1 MHTRPSRQTAI
12 EPYHA
17 KPDFTDNRHQVIP
30 SLPRPYSC
38 TRFFRPTCR
47 ILLDSGDCLYYCGT
61 VNQRSDFMLAA
72 LASAVMPDISV
83 AGVRASNQGNATDE
97 ARGIDHAVVQD
108 SSGRLYDVHASDTE
122 AGRKHLRGRIKAA
135 QALQRAK
142 EPAAL
147 GFAVDRVLASSD
159 GDDEHG
165 PTGTTA
171 VMVSPHFDGMSRP
184 LDLLTLDDCA
194 SVGTAIGAIH
204 RLNPAFIPQE
214 HYPAYATGQI
224 RAQLVA
230 WIKRLR
236 QAGHIPQEITSSWTA
251 VLDTDGLW
259 SFSTCLV
266 HGGLHDGD
274 ILFSGS
280 TITSIVNWQDMQIN
294 DPARDLAWIF
304 GKLDEPHRNAV
315 LAAYGR
321 MLGSRLDS
329 LIMLRANLWLQMEQV
344 SEFIQA
350 LSDADSQKIIQFK
363 AQVERLAHQL
373 SLATGSRSPAASIH
387 RSDGKPPSTITV
399 GTLLDAGER
408 RDAMLREEA
417 RRKAAAQEAD
427 NTNDASAQAGNAGN
441 GEPSDQT
448 NETDRTGSAQIARAT
463 IKRDETADSTKSSPV
478 HAENAGHT
486 RNVGSS
492 SEDTGDSTAS
502 RPVTNPHSEAPTI
515 AIKPPSFAIR
525 GIQVNNAS
533 GTIQTIDDDTRSE
546 TITVANAQGTQS
558 VARNEIQ
565 GGTAHQTNDGGTDAA
580 RPEEG
585 RGGQLAQPPA
595 RSAQSA
601 QFQVQEAT
609 RHIGR
614 NSNVISETQSY
625 VSASVRVR
633 KDGDANVDGFADSD
647 AETVAFRAAEQQ
659 SGDDEHAP
667 ETILIP
673 LLEREERAMRDARES
688 LEAAS
693 RQQRHRDEASDVSN
707 NPQDAGNQVSDGRSD
722 AHDNGD
728 GHSEPVISSGTD
740 DSHGH
745 AGQADKA
752 DQAEREQRDQQDRPA
767 GQPTDANH
775 GEEAAAGQSDTTPK
789 A

>member
-1 MHTRPSRQTAI
+1 
-12 EPYHA
+12 
-17 KPDFTDNRHQVIP
+17 
-30 SLPRPYSC
+30 
-38 TRFFRPTCR
+38 
-47 ILLDSGDCLYYCGT
+47 
-61 VNQRSDFMLAA
+61 MLAA

-266 HGGLHDGD
+266 HGGFHDGD

-344 SEFIQA
+344 GEFIQA

-427 NTNDASAQAGNAGN
+427 NTNDALAQAGNAGN

-478 HAENAGHT
+478 HAENAGNT

-533 GTIQTIDDDTRSE
+533 GTIHTIDDDTRSE

>member
-1 MHTRPSRQTAI
+1 
-12 EPYHA
+12 
-17 KPDFTDNRHQVIP
+17 
-30 SLPRPYSC
+30 
-38 TRFFRPTCR
+38 
-47 ILLDSGDCLYYCGT
+47 
-61 VNQRSDFMLAA
+61 MLAA

-266 HGGLHDGD
+266 HGGFHDGD

-344 SEFIQA
+344 GEFIQA

-478 HAENAGHT
+478 HAENAGNT

-558 VARNEIQ
+558 VARGDVQ
-565 GGTAHQTNDGGTDAA
+565 DGTAHQTNDGGTDAA

-609 RHIGR
+609 RHIGQ

-633 KDGDANVDGFADSD
+633 KNGDANVDGFADSD

-745 AGQADKA
+745 ADQADKA
-752 DQAEREQRDQQDRPA
+752 DQAEQEQRDQQDRPA

>member
-1 MHTRPSRQTAI
+1 
-12 EPYHA
+12 
-17 KPDFTDNRHQVIP
+17 
-30 SLPRPYSC
+30 
-38 TRFFRPTCR
+38 
-47 ILLDSGDCLYYCGT
+47 
-61 VNQRSDFMLAA
+61 MLAA
-72 LASAVMPDISV
+72 LASAVMPNISV

-147 GFAVDRVLASSD
+147 GFAVDRVLANSD

-266 HGGLHDGD
+266 HGGFHDGD

-315 LAAYGR
+315 LAAYGQ

-344 SEFIQA
+344 GEFIQA

-427 NTNDASAQAGNAGN
+427 NTNDASAQAGNTGNGGN
-441 GEPSDQT
+441 GEPNDQT
-448 NETDRTGSAQIARAT
+448 DETDRTGSAQIARVT

-478 HAENAGHT
+478 RAENTGNARNAGD
-486 RNVGSS
+486 G

-502 RPVTNPHSEAPTI
+502 RPITNPHSEAPTI

-558 VARNEIQ
+558 VARDDVQ
-565 GGTAHQTNDGGTDAA
+565 AGAAHQTNDGGTDVA

-585 RGGQLAQPPA
+585 RGGQLAQPSA

-609 RHIGR
+609 RHIGQ
-614 NSNVISETQSY
+614 NGNVISETQSY

-633 KDGDANVDGFADSD
+633 KDGDANVEGFADSD
-647 AETVAFRAAEQQ
+647 AETVAFRAAEQQSNGQDDRQNGQ

-693 RQQRHRDEASDVSN
+693 RQQRHRDEASDASD
-707 NPQDAGNQVSDGRSD
+707 NPQDTGNQVSDGRSD

-728 GHSEPVISSGTD
+728 GHSEPVISSGAD

-745 AGQADKA
+745 ADQTDKA
-752 DQAEREQRDQQDRPA
+752 DQAKREQRNQQGDRA
-767 GQPTDANH
+767 GQPTDTNR
-775 GEEAAAGQSDTTPK
+775 GEGAAAGQSGTTPK

>member
-1 MHTRPSRQTAI
+1 
-12 EPYHA
+12 
-17 KPDFTDNRHQVIP
+17 
-30 SLPRPYSC
+30 
-38 TRFFRPTCR
+38 
-47 ILLDSGDCLYYCGT
+47 
-61 VNQRSDFMLAA
+61 MLAA

-165 PTGTTA
+165 PTGTTV

-266 HGGLHDGD
+266 HGGFHDGD

-344 SEFIQA
+344 GEFIQA

-427 NTNDASAQAGNAGN
+427 NTNDASAQAGNSGN

-478 HAENAGHT
+478 HAENAGNT

-558 VARNEIQ
+558 VARDDIQ
-565 GGTAHQTNDGGTDAA
+565 AGTAHQTNGGGTDVA

-673 LLEREERAMRDARES
+673 LLEREERAMRDAREN

-707 NPQDAGNQVSDGRSD
+707 NPQDAGDQVSDGRSD

-728 GHSEPVISSGTD
+728 GHSESVISSGAD

-745 AGQADKA
+745 ADQADKA
-752 DQAEREQRDQQDRPA
+752 DQAEQEQRDQQDRPA
-767 GQPTDANH
+767 GQPTDANR
-775 GEEAAAGQSDTTPK
+775 GEGAAAGQSDTTPK

>member
-1 MHTRPSRQTAI
+1 
-12 EPYHA
+12 
-17 KPDFTDNRHQVIP
+17 
-30 SLPRPYSC
+30 
-38 TRFFRPTCR
+38 
-47 ILLDSGDCLYYCGT
+47 
-61 VNQRSDFMLAA
+61 MLAA

-266 HGGLHDGD
+266 HGGFHDGD

-344 SEFIQA
+344 GEFIQA

-478 HAENAGHT
+478 HAENAGNT
-486 RNVGSS
+486 RNV
-492 SEDTGDSTAS
+492 GDSTAS

-693 RQQRHRDEASDVSN
+693 RQQHHRDEASDVSN

-752 DQAEREQRDQQDRPA
+752 DQAEQEQRDQQDRPA

>member
-1 MHTRPSRQTAI
+1 
-12 EPYHA
+12 
-17 KPDFTDNRHQVIP
+17 
-30 SLPRPYSC
+30 
-38 TRFFRPTCR
+38 
-47 ILLDSGDCLYYCGT
+47 
-61 VNQRSDFMLAA
+61 MLAA

-266 HGGLHDGD
+266 HGGFHDGD

-321 MLGSRLDS
+321 ILGSRLDS

-344 SEFIQA
+344 GEFIQA

-408 RDAMLREEA
+408 RNAMLREEA

-478 HAENAGHT
+478 HAENAGNT

-580 RPEEG
+580 RPEER
-585 RGGQLAQPPA
+585 RGGQSAQHSA

-609 RHIGR
+609 RYIGQ
-614 NSNVISETQSY
+614 NSNVISETRSY

-633 KDGDANVDGFADSD
+633 KNGDANVDGFADSD

-659 SGDDEHAP
+659 SSDDEHAP

-693 RQQRHRDEASDVSN
+693 RQQRHRDEASDVSDK
-707 NPQDAGNQVSDGRSD
+707 PQDTGNQVSDGRSD

-728 GHSEPVISSGTD
+728 GHSESVISSGAD

-745 AGQADKA
+745 ADQADKA
-752 DQAEREQRDQQDRPA
+752 DQAEQEQRDQQDRPA

-775 GEEAAAGQSDTTPK
+775 GEGAAAGQSDTTPK

>member
-1 MHTRPSRQTAI
+1 
-12 EPYHA
+12 
-17 KPDFTDNRHQVIP
+17 
-30 SLPRPYSC
+30 
-38 TRFFRPTCR
+38 
-47 ILLDSGDCLYYCGT
+47 
-61 VNQRSDFMLAA
+61 MLAA

-266 HGGLHDGD
+266 HGGFHDGD

-344 SEFIQA
+344 GEFIQA

-427 NTNDASAQAGNAGN
+427 NTNDALAQAGNAGN

-478 HAENAGHT
+478 HAENAGNT

-533 GTIQTIDDDTRSE
+533 GTIHTIDDDTRSE

-740 DSHGH
+740 DNHGH
-745 AGQADKA
+745 ADQADKA
-752 DQAEREQRDQQDRPA
+752 DQAEQEQRDQQDRPA

>member
-1 MHTRPSRQTAI
+1 
-12 EPYHA
+12 
-17 KPDFTDNRHQVIP
+17 
-30 SLPRPYSC
+30 
-38 TRFFRPTCR
+38 
-47 ILLDSGDCLYYCGT
+47 
-61 VNQRSDFMLAA
+61 MLAA

-266 HGGLHDGD
+266 HGGFHDGD

-344 SEFIQA
+344 GEFIQA

-427 NTNDASAQAGNAGN
+427 NTNDALAQAGNAGN

-448 NETDRTGSAQIARAT
+448 NETDRTGSAQIVRAT
-463 IKRDETADSTKSSPV
+463 ATRDETAERTKPSPV
-478 HAENAGHT
+478 NAGNT
-486 RNVGSS
+486 SDDG
-492 SEDTGDSTAS
+492 DDSTAS
-502 RPVTNPHSEAPTI
+502 RPVASSHSEAPTI

-525 GIQVNNAS
+525 GIQVNNTS
-533 GTIQTIDDDTRSE
+533 GTIRTIDDDTRSE
-546 TITVANAQGTQS
+546 TITVAGAQPGAQAGTQ
-558 VARNEIQ
+558 RKD
-565 GGTAHQTNDGGTDAA
+565 TNDATDVE
-580 RPEEG
+580 RPDGHG
-585 RGGQLAQPPA
+585 RQPAQLSV

-609 RHIGR
+609 RHIRQDG
-614 NSNVISETQSY
+614 NVIDETQSY
-625 VSASVRVR
+625 LSASVRVR
-633 KDGDANVDGFADSD
+633 KDGDDNAVEGFADSD
-647 AETVAFRAAEQQ
+647 AETVAFRATGQQ
-659 SGDDEHAP
+659 SDSNSGPADDNDEHAP

-688 LEAAS
+688 LEAAAH
-693 RQQRHRDEASDVSN
+693 RQSQHGDASQTADKPLEAGASE
-707 NPQDAGNQVSDGRSD
+707 DARKAAYHADLSD
-722 AHDNGD
+722 ADSRDDHDGAAESD
-728 GHSEPVISSGTD
+728 HRSQQDHETGRAAD
-740 DSHGH
+740 DTTGEQS
-745 AGQADKA
+745 ADGQAD
-752 DQAEREQRDQQDRPA
+752 
-767 GQPTDANH
+767 GQTD
-775 GEEAAAGQSDTTPK
+775 GQSDTTPK

>member
-1 MHTRPSRQTAI
+1 
-12 EPYHA
+12 
-17 KPDFTDNRHQVIP
+17 
-30 SLPRPYSC
+30 
-38 TRFFRPTCR
+38 
-47 ILLDSGDCLYYCGT
+47 
-61 VNQRSDFMLAA
+61 MLAA

-266 HGGLHDGD
+266 HGGFHDGD

-321 MLGSRLDS
+321 ILGSRLDS

-344 SEFIQA
+344 GEFIQA

-408 RDAMLREEA
+408 RNAMLREEA

-478 HAENAGHT
+478 HAENAGNT

-565 GGTAHQTNDGGTDAA
+565 GGTAHQTNDGGTDVA

-585 RGGQLAQPPA
+585 HGGQSAQPSA

-609 RHIGR
+609 RHIGQ
-614 NSNVISETQSY
+614 NGNVISETQSY
-625 VSASVRVR
+625 VSARVRVR
-633 KDGDANVDGFADSD
+633 KDSDANAEGFADSD
-647 AETVAFRAAEQQ
+647 AETVAFRAAGQQ
-659 SGDDEHAP
+659 SNGQDDRQNGQSDDDEHAP

-693 RQQRHRDEASDVSN
+693 RQQHHRDEASDVSN

-728 GHSEPVISSGTD
+728 DHSEPVISSGTD

-745 AGQADKA
+745 ADQADKA
-752 DQAEREQRDQQDRPA
+752 DQAEQEQRDQQDRPA

-775 GEEAAAGQSDTTPK
+775 DEEAAAGQPDTTPK

>member
-1 MHTRPSRQTAI
+1 
-12 EPYHA
+12 
-17 KPDFTDNRHQVIP
+17 
-30 SLPRPYSC
+30 
-38 TRFFRPTCR
+38 
-47 ILLDSGDCLYYCGT
+47 
-61 VNQRSDFMLAA
+61 MLAA

-266 HGGLHDGD
+266 HGGFHDGD

-344 SEFIQA
+344 GEFIQA

-417 RRKAAAQEAD
+417 RRKAAAQETG

-441 GEPSDQT
+441 GGNGEPNDQT

-478 HAENAGHT
+478 HAENAGNT

-693 RQQRHRDEASDVSN
+693 RQQHHRDEASDASDK
-707 NPQDAGNQVSDGRSD
+707 PQDAGNQVSDGRSD

>member
-1 MHTRPSRQTAI
+1 
-12 EPYHA
+12 
-17 KPDFTDNRHQVIP
+17 
-30 SLPRPYSC
+30 
-38 TRFFRPTCR
+38 
-47 ILLDSGDCLYYCGT
+47 
-61 VNQRSDFMLAA
+61 MLAA

-266 HGGLHDGD
+266 HGGFHDGD

-344 SEFIQA
+344 GEFIQA

-417 RRKAAAQEAD
+417 RRKAAAQETG

-441 GEPSDQT
+441 GGNGEPNDQT

-478 HAENAGHT
+478 HAENAGNT

-533 GTIQTIDDDTRSE
+533 GTIHTIDDDTRSE

>member
-1 MHTRPSRQTAI
+1 
-12 EPYHA
+12 
-17 KPDFTDNRHQVIP
+17 
-30 SLPRPYSC
+30 
-38 TRFFRPTCR
+38 
-47 ILLDSGDCLYYCGT
+47 
-61 VNQRSDFMLAA
+61 MLAA

-266 HGGLHDGD
+266 HGGFHDGD

-344 SEFIQA
+344 GEFIQA

-427 NTNDASAQAGNAGN
+427 NTNDALAQAGNAGN

-478 HAENAGHT
+478 HAENAGNT

-533 GTIQTIDDDTRSE
+533 GTIHTIDDDTRSE

-558 VARNEIQ
+558 DARNEIQ

>member
-1 MHTRPSRQTAI
+1 
-12 EPYHA
+12 
-17 KPDFTDNRHQVIP
+17 
-30 SLPRPYSC
+30 
-38 TRFFRPTCR
+38 
-47 ILLDSGDCLYYCGT
+47 
-61 VNQRSDFMLAA
+61 MLAA
-72 LASAVMPDISV
+72 LASAVMPNISV

-147 GFAVDRVLASSD
+147 GFAVDRVLANSD

-266 HGGLHDGD
+266 HGGFHDGD

-315 LAAYGR
+315 LAAYGQ

-344 SEFIQA
+344 GEFIQA

-427 NTNDASAQAGNAGN
+427 NTNDASAQAGNTGNGGN
-441 GEPSDQT
+441 GEPNDQT
-448 NETDRTGSAQIARAT
+448 DETDRTGSAQIARVT

-478 HAENAGHT
+478 RAENTGNARNAGD
-486 RNVGSS
+486 G

-502 RPVTNPHSEAPTI
+502 RPITNPHSEAPTI

-558 VARNEIQ
+558 VARDDVQ
-565 GGTAHQTNDGGTDAA
+565 AGAAHQTNDGGTDVA

-585 RGGQLAQPPA
+585 RGGQLAQPSA

-609 RHIGR
+609 RYIGQ
-614 NSNVISETQSY
+614 NGNVISETQSY

-633 KDGDANVDGFADSD
+633 KDGDANVEGFADSD
-647 AETVAFRAAEQQ
+647 AETVAFRAAEQQSNGQDDRQNGQ

-693 RQQRHRDEASDVSN
+693 RQQRHRDEASDASD
-707 NPQDAGNQVSDGRSD
+707 NPQDTGNQVSDGRSD

-728 GHSEPVISSGTD
+728 GHSEPVISSGAD

-745 AGQADKA
+745 ADQTDKA
-752 DQAEREQRDQQDRPA
+752 DQAKQEQRNQQGDRA
-767 GQPTDANH
+767 GQPTDTNR
-775 GEEAAAGQSDTTPK
+775 GEGAAAGQSGTTPK

>member
-1 MHTRPSRQTAI
+1 
-12 EPYHA
+12 
-17 KPDFTDNRHQVIP
+17 
-30 SLPRPYSC
+30 
-38 TRFFRPTCR
+38 
-47 ILLDSGDCLYYCGT
+47 
-61 VNQRSDFMLAA
+61 MLAA

-108 SSGRLYDVHASDTE
+108 SSGYLYDVHASDTD

-147 GFAVDRVLASSD
+147 GFTVDRVLASSD

-165 PTGTTA
+165 LTGTTA
-171 VMVSPHFDGMSRP
+171 VMVSPHCDGTARP

-204 RLNPAFIPQE
+204 RLNASFIPKE

-236 QAGHIPQEITSSWTA
+236 QAGHIPQEITSSWTS

-266 HGGLHDGD
+266 HGGFRDGD

-315 LAAYGR
+315 LSAYGR

-344 SEFIQA
+344 GEFIQA

-373 SLATGSRSPAASIH
+373 SLATESRSTAASIN
-387 RSDGKPPSTITV
+387 RSNGKPPSTITV

-417 RRKAAAQEAD
+417 RRKAAQQEAD
-427 NTNDASAQAGNAGN
+427 NTNDVSARVKSPDGS
-441 GEPSDQT
+441 EPSDQT

-463 IKRDETADSTKSSPV
+463 ATRDETAERTKRSPV
-478 HAENAGHT
+478 NAGNT
-486 RNVGSS
+486 SDDG
-492 SEDTGDSTAS
+492 DDSTAS
-502 RPVTNPHSEAPTI
+502 RPVASSHSEAPTI

-525 GIQVNNAS
+525 GIQVNNTS
-533 GTIQTIDDDTRSE
+533 GAIRTIDDDTRSE
-546 TITVANAQGTQS
+546 TITVAGAQSGAQTGTQ
-558 VARNEIQ
+558 RKD
-565 GGTAHQTNDGGTDAA
+565 TNDATDVE
-580 RPEEG
+580 RPDGHG
-585 RGGQLAQPPA
+585 RQPAQSSV

-609 RHIGR
+609 RHIRQDG
-614 NSNVISETQSY
+614 NVINETQSY
-625 VSASVRVR
+625 LSASVHVR
-633 KDGDANVDGFADSD
+633 NDGDDNAVDGFADSD
-647 AETVAFRAAEQQ
+647 AETIAFRSTEQQ
-659 SGDDEHAP
+659 SDSNNGQAGEHDEHAP

-688 LEAAS
+688 LEAAAH
-693 RQQRHRDEASDVSN
+693 RQSQHGDASQTAGKPLEAGA
-707 NPQDAGNQVSDGRSD
+707 PEDAWKD
-722 AHDNGD
+722 A
-728 GHSEPVISSGTD
+728 S
-740 DSHGH
+740 H
-745 AGQADKA
+745 AGGSGVNGGDDHHGTAEADH
-752 DQAEREQRDQQDRPA
+752 RNQQDHGTSQVADGTTDEQPA
-767 GQPTDANH
+767 DGQSD
-775 GEEAAAGQSDTTPK
+775 GQSDTTPK

>member
-1 MHTRPSRQTAI
+1 M
-12 EPYHA
+12 
-17 KPDFTDNRHQVIP
+17 
-30 SLPRPYSC
+30 
-38 TRFFRPTCR
+38 
-47 ILLDSGDCLYYCGT
+47 
-61 VNQRSDFMLAA
+61 NQRSDFMLAA

-266 HGGLHDGD
+266 HGGFHDGD

-321 MLGSRLDS
+321 ILGSRLDS

-344 SEFIQA
+344 GEFIQA

-408 RDAMLREEA
+408 RNAMLREEA

-478 HAENAGHT
+478 HAENAGNT

-580 RPEEG
+580 RPEER
-585 RGGQLAQPPA
+585 RGGQSAQHSA

-609 RHIGR
+609 RYIGQ
-614 NSNVISETQSY
+614 NSNVISETRSY

-633 KDGDANVDGFADSD
+633 KNGDANVDGFADSD

-659 SGDDEHAP
+659 SSDDEHAP

-693 RQQRHRDEASDVSN
+693 RQQRHRDEASDVSDK
-707 NPQDAGNQVSDGRSD
+707 PQDTGNQVSDGRSD

-728 GHSEPVISSGTD
+728 GHSESVISSGAD

-745 AGQADKA
+745 ADQADKA
-752 DQAEREQRDQQDRPA
+752 DQAEQEQRDQQDRPA

-775 GEEAAAGQSDTTPK
+775 GEGAAAGQSDTTPK

>member
-1 MHTRPSRQTAI
+1 
-12 EPYHA
+12 
-17 KPDFTDNRHQVIP
+17 
-30 SLPRPYSC
+30 
-38 TRFFRPTCR
+38 
-47 ILLDSGDCLYYCGT
+47 
-61 VNQRSDFMLAA
+61 MLAA

-266 HGGLHDGD
+266 HGGFHDGD

-344 SEFIQA
+344 GEFIQA

-427 NTNDASAQAGNAGN
+427 NTNDALAQAGNAGN

-478 HAENAGHT
+478 HAENAGNT

-565 GGTAHQTNDGGTDAA
+565 GGTAHQTNDGGTNAA

-707 NPQDAGNQVSDGRSD
+707 NPQDAGNQVSDGRSN
-722 AHDNGD
+722 AHANGD

>member
-1 MHTRPSRQTAI
+1 
-12 EPYHA
+12 
-17 KPDFTDNRHQVIP
+17 
-30 SLPRPYSC
+30 
-38 TRFFRPTCR
+38 
-47 ILLDSGDCLYYCGT
+47 
-61 VNQRSDFMLAA
+61 MLAA

-251 VLDTDGLW
+251 ILDTDGLW

-266 HGGLHDGD
+266 HGGFHDGD

-344 SEFIQA
+344 GEFIQA

-478 HAENAGHT
+478 HAENAGNT

>member
-1 MHTRPSRQTAI
+1 
-12 EPYHA
+12 
-17 KPDFTDNRHQVIP
+17 
-30 SLPRPYSC
+30 
-38 TRFFRPTCR
+38 
-47 ILLDSGDCLYYCGT
+47 
-61 VNQRSDFMLAA
+61 MLAA

-266 HGGLHDGD
+266 HGGFHDGD

-344 SEFIQA
+344 GEFIQA

-417 RRKAAAQEAD
+417 RRKAAAQETG

-441 GEPSDQT
+441 GGNGEPNDQT

-478 HAENAGHT
+478 HAENAG
-486 RNVGSS
+486 NAGNA
-492 SEDTGDSTAS
+492 GDSTAS

-693 RQQRHRDEASDVSN
+693 RQQRHRDEASDASN

-740 DSHGH
+740 DNHGH
-745 AGQADKA
+745 ADQADKA
-752 DQAEREQRDQQDRPA
+752 DQAEQEQRDQQDRPA

>member
-1 MHTRPSRQTAI
+1 
-12 EPYHA
+12 
-17 KPDFTDNRHQVIP
+17 
-30 SLPRPYSC
+30 
-38 TRFFRPTCR
+38 
-47 ILLDSGDCLYYCGT
+47 
-61 VNQRSDFMLAA
+61 MLAA

-83 AGVRASNQGNATDE
+83 AGVHASNQGNATDE

-266 HGGLHDGD
+266 HGGFHDGD

-344 SEFIQA
+344 GEFIQA

-478 HAENAGHT
+478 HAENAGNT

-585 RGGQLAQPPA
+585 RGGQSAQHSA

-609 RHIGR
+609 RYIGQ

-693 RQQRHRDEASDVSN
+693 RQQHHRDEASDASDK
-707 NPQDAGNQVSDGRSD
+707 PQDAGNQVSDGRSD

-740 DSHGH
+740 DNHGH
-745 AGQADKA
+745 ADQADKA
-752 DQAEREQRDQQDRPA
+752 DQAEQEQRDQQDRPA

>member
-1 MHTRPSRQTAI
+1 
-12 EPYHA
+12 
-17 KPDFTDNRHQVIP
+17 
-30 SLPRPYSC
+30 
-38 TRFFRPTCR
+38 
-47 ILLDSGDCLYYCGT
+47 
-61 VNQRSDFMLAA
+61 MLAA

-266 HGGLHDGD
+266 HGGFHDGD

-321 MLGSRLDS
+321 ILGSRLDS

-344 SEFIQA
+344 GEFIQA

-408 RDAMLREEA
+408 RNAMLREEA

-478 HAENAGHT
+478 HAENAGNT

-580 RPEEG
+580 RPEER
-585 RGGQLAQPPA
+585 RGGQSAQHSA

-609 RHIGR
+609 RYIGQ
-614 NSNVISETQSY
+614 NSNVISETRSY

-633 KDGDANVDGFADSD
+633 KNGDANVDGFADSD

-659 SGDDEHAP
+659 SNGRDDRQNGQSDDDEHAP

-693 RQQRHRDEASDVSN
+693 RQQRHRDEASDASDKS
-707 NPQDAGNQVSDGRSD
+707 QDAGNQVSDGRSD

-728 GHSEPVISSGTD
+728 DHSEPVISSGTD
-740 DSHGH
+740 DIHGH

-752 DQAEREQRDQQDRPA
+752 DQAEQEQRNQQDLPA

-775 GEEAAAGQSDTTPK
+775 DEEAAAGQPDTTPK

>member
-1 MHTRPSRQTAI
+1 M
-12 EPYHA
+12 
-17 KPDFTDNRHQVIP
+17 
-30 SLPRPYSC
+30 
-38 TRFFRPTCR
+38 
-47 ILLDSGDCLYYCGT
+47 
-61 VNQRSDFMLAA
+61 NQRSDFMLAA

-266 HGGLHDGD
+266 HGGFHDGD

-321 MLGSRLDS
+321 ILGSRLDS

-344 SEFIQA
+344 GEFIQA

-408 RDAMLREEA
+408 RNAMLREEA

-427 NTNDASAQAGNAGN
+427 NTNDASAQAGNAGS

-478 HAENAGHT
+478 HAGSAGNA
-486 RNVGSS
+486 RNS

-558 VARNEIQ
+558 VARDDVQ
-565 GGTAHQTNDGGTDAA
+565 GGTAHQTNDGGTDVA

-585 RGGQLAQPPA
+585 HGGQSAQPSA

-609 RHIGR
+609 RYIGQ
-614 NSNVISETQSY
+614 NSNVISETRSY

-659 SGDDEHAP
+659 SSDDEHAP

-693 RQQRHRDEASDVSN
+693 RQQHHRDEASDVSN
-707 NPQDAGNQVSDGRSD
+707 NPQDAGNQVSDGRPD

-745 AGQADKA
+745 ADQADKA
-752 DQAEREQRDQQDRPA
+752 DQAEQEQRDQQDRPA

>member
-1 MHTRPSRQTAI
+1 
-12 EPYHA
+12 
-17 KPDFTDNRHQVIP
+17 
-30 SLPRPYSC
+30 
-38 TRFFRPTCR
+38 
-47 ILLDSGDCLYYCGT
+47 
-61 VNQRSDFMLAA
+61 MLAA

-266 HGGLHDGD
+266 HGGFHDGD

-344 SEFIQA
+344 GEFIQA

-478 HAENAGHT
+478 HAENAGNT

>member
-1 MHTRPSRQTAI
+1 
-12 EPYHA
+12 
-17 KPDFTDNRHQVIP
+17 
-30 SLPRPYSC
+30 
-38 TRFFRPTCR
+38 
-47 ILLDSGDCLYYCGT
+47 
-61 VNQRSDFMLAA
+61 MLAA

-266 HGGLHDGD
+266 HGGFHDGD

-321 MLGSRLDS
+321 ILGSRLDS

-344 SEFIQA
+344 GEFIQA

-408 RDAMLREEA
+408 RNAMLREEA

-478 HAENAGHT
+478 HAENAGNT

-580 RPEEG
+580 RPEER
-585 RGGQLAQPPA
+585 RGGQSAQHSA

-609 RHIGR
+609 RYIGQ
-614 NSNVISETQSY
+614 NSNVISETRSY

-633 KDGDANVDGFADSD
+633 KNGDANVDGFADSD
-647 AETVAFRAAEQQ
+647 AETVAFRAAGQQ
-659 SGDDEHAP
+659 SNGQDDRQNGQSDDDEHAP

-693 RQQRHRDEASDVSN
+693 RQQHHRDEASDVSN

-728 GHSEPVISSGTD
+728 DHSEPVISSGTD

-745 AGQADKA
+745 ADQADKA
-752 DQAEREQRDQQDRPA
+752 DQAEQEQRDQQDRPA

-775 GEEAAAGQSDTTPK
+775 DEEAAAGQPDTTPK

>member
-1 MHTRPSRQTAI
+1 
-12 EPYHA
+12 
-17 KPDFTDNRHQVIP
+17 
-30 SLPRPYSC
+30 
-38 TRFFRPTCR
+38 
-47 ILLDSGDCLYYCGT
+47 
-61 VNQRSDFMLAA
+61 MLAA

-266 HGGLHDGD
+266 HGGFHDGD

-344 SEFIQA
+344 GEFIQA

-417 RRKAAAQEAD
+417 RRKAAAQETD
-427 NTNDASAQAGNAGN
+427 NTNDASVQAGNAGN

-478 HAENAGHT
+478 HAENAENT

>member
-1 MHTRPSRQTAI
+1 
-12 EPYHA
+12 
-17 KPDFTDNRHQVIP
+17 
-30 SLPRPYSC
+30 
-38 TRFFRPTCR
+38 
-47 ILLDSGDCLYYCGT
+47 
-61 VNQRSDFMLAA
+61 MLAA

-266 HGGLHDGD
+266 HGGFHDGD

-417 RRKAAAQEAD
+417 RRKAAAQETG

-441 GEPSDQT
+441 GGNGEPNDQT

-478 HAENAGHT
+478 HAENAGNA
-486 RNVGSS
+486 RNG

-502 RPVTNPHSEAPTI
+502 RPATNPHSEAPTI

-533 GTIQTIDDDTRSE
+533 GTIQTVDDDTRSE

-558 VARNEIQ
+558 VARDDIQ
-565 GGTAHQTNDGGTDAA
+565 AGTAHQTNDGGTDVA
-580 RPEEG
+580 RPEGG
-585 RGGQLAQPPA
+585 RGGQLAQSSA

-693 RQQRHRDEASDVSN
+693 RQQRHRDEASDASD
-707 NPQDAGNQVSDGRSD
+707 NPQDTGNQVSDGRSD

-728 GHSEPVISSGTD
+728 GHSESVISSGAD

-745 AGQADKA
+745 ADQADKA
-752 DQAEREQRDQQDRPA
+752 DQAEQEQRDQQDRPA
-767 GQPTDANH
+767 GQSTDANR
-775 GEEAAAGQSDTTPK
+775 GEGAAAGQSDTTPK

>member
-1 MHTRPSRQTAI
+1 
-12 EPYHA
+12 
-17 KPDFTDNRHQVIP
+17 
-30 SLPRPYSC
+30 
-38 TRFFRPTCR
+38 
-47 ILLDSGDCLYYCGT
+47 
-61 VNQRSDFMLAA
+61 MLAA

-266 HGGLHDGD
+266 HGGFHDGD

-344 SEFIQA
+344 GEFIQA

-408 RDAMLREEA
+408 RNAMLREEA

-427 NTNDASAQAGNAGN
+427 NTNDASTQAGNAGN

-478 HAENAGHT
+478 HAENAGNT

-580 RPEEG
+580 RPEER
-585 RGGQLAQPPA
+585 RGGQSAQHSA

-609 RHIGR
+609 RYIGQ
-614 NSNVISETQSY
+614 NSNVISETRSY

-633 KDGDANVDGFADSD
+633 KNGDANVDGFADSD

-659 SGDDEHAP
+659 SSDDEHAP

-693 RQQRHRDEASDVSN
+693 RQQRHRDEASDASDKS
-707 NPQDAGNQVSDGRSD
+707 QDAGNQVSDGRSD

-745 AGQADKA
+745 ADQADKA
-752 DQAEREQRDQQDRPA
+752 DQAEQEQRNQQDLPA

-775 GEEAAAGQSDTTPK
+775 DEEAAAGQPDTTPK

>member
-1 MHTRPSRQTAI
+1 M
-12 EPYHA
+12 
-17 KPDFTDNRHQVIP
+17 
-30 SLPRPYSC
+30 
-38 TRFFRPTCR
+38 
-47 ILLDSGDCLYYCGT
+47 
-61 VNQRSDFMLAA
+61 NQRSDFMLAA

-266 HGGLHDGD
+266 HGGFHDGD

-344 SEFIQA
+344 GEFIQA

-427 NTNDASAQAGNAGN
+427 NTNDALAQAGNAGN

-478 HAENAGHT
+478 HAENAGNT

-565 GGTAHQTNDGGTDAA
+565 GGTAHQTNDGGTNAA

-707 NPQDAGNQVSDGRSD
+707 NPQDAGNQVSDGRSN
-722 AHDNGD
+722 AHANGD

>member
-1 MHTRPSRQTAI
+1 
-12 EPYHA
+12 
-17 KPDFTDNRHQVIP
+17 
-30 SLPRPYSC
+30 
-38 TRFFRPTCR
+38 
-47 ILLDSGDCLYYCGT
+47 
-61 VNQRSDFMLAA
+61 MLAA

-266 HGGLHDGD
+266 HGGFHDGD

-344 SEFIQA
+344 GEFIQA

-427 NTNDASAQAGNAGN
+427 NTNDALAQAGNAGN

-478 HAENAGHT
+478 HAENAGNT

-533 GTIQTIDDDTRSE
+533 GTIQTIDDDTHSE

-558 VARNEIQ
+558 VARNEVQ
-565 GGTAHQTNDGGTDAA
+565 GGTAHQTNDGGTDVA

-585 RGGQLAQPPA
+585 RGGQSAQPSA

-609 RHIGR
+609 RHIGQ
-614 NSNVISETQSY
+614 NGNVISETQSY

-752 DQAEREQRDQQDRPA
+752 DQAEQEQRDQQDRPA

>member
-1 MHTRPSRQTAI
+1 
-12 EPYHA
+12 
-17 KPDFTDNRHQVIP
+17 
-30 SLPRPYSC
+30 
-38 TRFFRPTCR
+38 
-47 ILLDSGDCLYYCGT
+47 
-61 VNQRSDFMLAA
+61 MLAA

-266 HGGLHDGD
+266 HGGFHDGD

-344 SEFIQA
+344 GEFIQA

-478 HAENAGHT
+478 HAENAGNT

-693 RQQRHRDEASDVSN
+693 RQQHHRDEASDASDK
-707 NPQDAGNQVSDGRSD
+707 PQDAGNQVSDGRSD

-740 DSHGH
+740 DNHGH
-745 AGQADKA
+745 ADQADKA
-752 DQAEREQRDQQDRPA
+752 DQAEQEQRDQQDRPA

>member
-1 MHTRPSRQTAI
+1 M
-12 EPYHA
+12 
-17 KPDFTDNRHQVIP
+17 
-30 SLPRPYSC
+30 
-38 TRFFRPTCR
+38 
-47 ILLDSGDCLYYCGT
+47 
-61 VNQRSDFMLAA
+61 NQRSDFMLAA

-266 HGGLHDGD
+266 HGGFHDGD

-344 SEFIQA
+344 GEFIQA

-373 SLATGSRSPAASIH
+373 SLATGSRSPAASIR

-427 NTNDASAQAGNAGN
+427 NTNDASAQAGNASNGGN

-463 IKRDETADSTKSSPV
+463 VKRDETADSTKSSPV
-478 HAENAGHT
+478 HAGNAVNAGNT
-486 RNVGSS
+486 RNVGDG

-558 VARNEIQ
+558 VARGDVQ
-565 GGTAHQTNDGGTDAA
+565 DGTAHQTNDGSTDVA

-585 RGGQLAQPPA
+585 RGGQSVQPST

-609 RHIGR
+609 RHIGQ
-614 NSNVISETQSY
+614 NGNVISETQSY

-633 KDGDANVDGFADSD
+633 KDGDANVEGFADSD
-647 AETVAFRAAEQQ
+647 AETVAFQAAEQQ
-659 SGDDEHAP
+659 SDGQDDGQNGRGNDEHAP

-688 LEAAS
+688 LEATS
-693 RQQRHRDEASDVSN
+693 RQQRHHSDTSEVSDK
-707 NPQDAGNQVSDGRSD
+707 PQDAGNQASGGQSD

-728 GHSEPVISSGTD
+728 GHSESAISSGAD
-740 DSHGH
+740 DSHSH
-745 AGQADKA
+745 ADQADKA
-752 DQAEREQRDQQDRPA
+752 DQAEQEQRNQQGGRA
-767 GQPTDANH
+767 GQPADANR
-775 GEEAAAGQSDTTPK
+775 GEEAAAGQSGTTPK

>member
-1 MHTRPSRQTAI
+1 
-12 EPYHA
+12 
-17 KPDFTDNRHQVIP
+17 
-30 SLPRPYSC
+30 
-38 TRFFRPTCR
+38 
-47 ILLDSGDCLYYCGT
+47 
-61 VNQRSDFMLAA
+61 MLAA

-251 VLDTDGLW
+251 ILDTDGLW

-266 HGGLHDGD
+266 HGGFHDGD

-478 HAENAGHT
+478 HAENAGNT

>member
-1 MHTRPSRQTAI
+1 
-12 EPYHA
+12 
-17 KPDFTDNRHQVIP
+17 
-30 SLPRPYSC
+30 
-38 TRFFRPTCR
+38 
-47 ILLDSGDCLYYCGT
+47 
-61 VNQRSDFMLAA
+61 MLAA

-266 HGGLHDGD
+266 HGGFHDGD

-417 RRKAAAQEAD
+417 RRKAAAQETG

-441 GEPSDQT
+441 GGNGEPNDQT

-478 HAENAGHT
+478 HAENAGNT

-558 VARNEIQ
+558 VARDDIQ
-565 GGTAHQTNDGGTDAA
+565 AGTAHQTNDGGTDVA
-580 RPEEG
+580 RPEGG
-585 RGGQLAQPPA
+585 RGGQLAQSSA

-609 RHIGR
+609 RHIGQ
-614 NSNVISETQSY
+614 NGNVISETQSY
-625 VSASVRVR
+625 VSARVRVR
-633 KDGDANVDGFADSD
+633 KDSDANVEGFADSD

-693 RQQRHRDEASDVSN
+693 RQQHHRDEASDASDK
-707 NPQDAGNQVSDGRSD
+707 PQDAGNQVSDGRSD

>member
-1 MHTRPSRQTAI
+1 
-12 EPYHA
+12 
-17 KPDFTDNRHQVIP
+17 
-30 SLPRPYSC
+30 
-38 TRFFRPTCR
+38 
-47 ILLDSGDCLYYCGT
+47 
-61 VNQRSDFMLAA
+61 MLAA

-165 PTGTTA
+165 TTGTTA

-266 HGGLHDGD
+266 HGGFHDGD

-321 MLGSRLDS
+321 ILGSRLDS

-344 SEFIQA
+344 GEFIQA

-387 RSDGKPPSTITV
+387 RSDSKPPSTITV

-408 RDAMLREEA
+408 RNAMLREEA

-478 HAENAGHT
+478 HAENAGNT

-565 GGTAHQTNDGGTDAA
+565 AGTARQTNDGGTDAA
-580 RPEEG
+580 RPEER
-585 RGGQLAQPPA
+585 RGGQSAQHSA

-609 RHIGR
+609 RYIGQ
-614 NSNVISETQSY
+614 NGNVISETRSY

-659 SGDDEHAP
+659 SSDDEHAP

-693 RQQRHRDEASDVSN
+693 RQQHHRDEASDVSN

-752 DQAEREQRDQQDRPA
+752 DQAEQEQRDQQDRPA

>member
-1 MHTRPSRQTAI
+1 
-12 EPYHA
+12 
-17 KPDFTDNRHQVIP
+17 
-30 SLPRPYSC
+30 
-38 TRFFRPTCR
+38 
-47 ILLDSGDCLYYCGT
+47 
-61 VNQRSDFMLAA
+61 MLAA

-266 HGGLHDGD
+266 HGGFHDGD

-344 SEFIQA
+344 GEFIQA

-478 HAENAGHT
+478 HAENAGNT

-609 RHIGR
+609 RHIGQ

-633 KDGDANVDGFADSD
+633 KNGDANVDGFADSD

-673 LLEREERAMRDARES
+673 LLEREEHAMRDARES

>member
-1 MHTRPSRQTAI
+1 
-12 EPYHA
+12 
-17 KPDFTDNRHQVIP
+17 
-30 SLPRPYSC
+30 
-38 TRFFRPTCR
+38 
-47 ILLDSGDCLYYCGT
+47 
-61 VNQRSDFMLAA
+61 MLAA

-266 HGGLHDGD
+266 HGGFHDGD

-321 MLGSRLDS
+321 ILGSRLDS

-344 SEFIQA
+344 GEFIQA

-387 RSDGKPPSTITV
+387 RSNGKPPNTITV

-417 RRKAAAQEAD
+417 RRKAAAQETD

-478 HAENAGHT
+478 HAENAGNT

-580 RPEEG
+580 RPEER
-585 RGGQLAQPPA
+585 RGGQSAQHSA

-609 RHIGR
+609 RYIGQ
-614 NSNVISETQSY
+614 NSNVISETRSY

-633 KDGDANVDGFADSD
+633 KNGDANVDGFADSD

-659 SGDDEHAP
+659 SSDDEHAP

-693 RQQRHRDEASDVSN
+693 RQQRHRDEASDASDK
-707 NPQDAGNQVSDGRSD
+707 PQDAGNQVSDGRSD

-728 GHSEPVISSGTD
+728 DHSEPVISSGTD

-745 AGQADKA
+745 ADQADKA
-752 DQAEREQRDQQDRPA
+752 DQAEQEQRNQQDLPA

-775 GEEAAAGQSDTTPK
+775 DEEAAAGQPDTTPK

>member
-1 MHTRPSRQTAI
+1 
-12 EPYHA
+12 
-17 KPDFTDNRHQVIP
+17 
-30 SLPRPYSC
+30 
-38 TRFFRPTCR
+38 
-47 ILLDSGDCLYYCGT
+47 
-61 VNQRSDFMLAA
+61 MLAA

-266 HGGLHDGD
+266 HGGFHDGD

-344 SEFIQA
+344 GEFIQA

-417 RRKAAAQEAD
+417 QRKAAAQETD

-441 GEPSDQT
+441 GGNGEPNDQT

-478 HAENAGHT
+478 HAENAGNA
-486 RNVGSS
+486 RNG

-502 RPVTNPHSEAPTI
+502 RPATNPHSEAPTI

-546 TITVANAQGTQS
+546 IITVANAQGTQS
-558 VARNEIQ
+558 VARDDIQ
-565 GGTAHQTNDGGTDAA
+565 AGTAHQTNDGGTDVA

-585 RGGQLAQPPA
+585 RGGQLAQPSA

-609 RHIGR
+609 RHIGQ
-614 NSNVISETQSY
+614 NGNVISETQSY
-625 VSASVRVR
+625 VSARVRVR
-633 KDGDANVDGFADSD
+633 KDSDANVEGFADSD

-659 SGDDEHAP
+659 SDGQDNRQNGQPGNDEHAP

-693 RQQRHRDEASDVSN
+693 RQQRHRDEASDASD
-707 NPQDAGNQVSDGRSD
+707 NPQDTGNQVSDGRSD

-728 GHSEPVISSGTD
+728 GHSESVISSGAD
-740 DSHGH
+740 DSYGH
-745 AGQADKA
+745 ADQADKA
-752 DQAEREQRDQQDRPA
+752 DQAEQEQRDQQDRPA
-767 GQPTDANH
+767 GQPTDANR
-775 GEEAAAGQSDTTPK
+775 GEGAAAGQSDTTPK